1 MALDAKSKL
10 GVVDGSITAS
20 MAITPLEKIGWSKN
34 NSMISSWI
42 LNFVSPHIT
51 TRQLQLCK
59 EMQQWLLSSL
69 IFELLGINCLISGL
83 YHHIL
88 VVNVSVEWMTKSHSF
103 IIKILWCNFSMA
115 WMKSI
120 HKSGLKFWW
129 WNQVPQLT
137 RPFFGD
143 TRGKAEGFMFQWR
156 HFSWFNCSCSQD
168 SKVKSRWEEQQR
180 QGQTY
185 MHPLWQV
192 GHFMEKCY
200 KLVGFPPGYKQE
212 GKVSMANQ
220 VTLDGDS
227 GQSEAASQSG
237 SFPFIAEQCQ

>member
-1 MALDAKSKL
+1 MCLWSEWWNHILSSSRFLDA
-10 GVVDGSITAS
+10 
-20 MAITPLEKIGWSKN
+20 
-34 NSMISSWI
+34 IS
-42 LNFVSPHIT
+42 
-51 TRQLQLCK
+51 
-59 EMQQWLLSSL
+59 QWLEWSL
-69 IFELLGINCLISGL
+69 FTSHDSNSDDGTKTLNWQGL
-83 YHHIL
+83 
-88 VVNVSVEWMTKSHSF
+88 
-103 IIKILWCNFSMA
+103 C
-115 WMKSI
+115 
-120 HKSGLKFWW
+120 
-129 WNQVPQLT
+129 
-137 RPFFGD
+137 FGD
-143 TRGKAEGFMFQWR
+143 TRGKAEGFMFHWR
-156 HFSWFNCSCSQD
+156 HFSWFNYSCSQD
-168 SKVKSRWEEQQR
+168 SRVKSRWEEQQR